1 MSFVILL
8 KVTLGPYPRDMAGCQ
23 EDQLCDYR
31 VGPFSPTV
39 PLLLGERGWR
49 LSQPKATDF
58 IH

>member
-1 MSFVILL
+1 MLM
-8 KVTLGPYPRDMAGCQ
+8 KVTLGPHPRAVAGCQ

-39 PLLLGERGWR
+39 PPLLGERGWR
-49 LSQPKATDF
+49 LNQSMANDF